1 MNGVIENYYIAVNGQ
16 QTGPYDV
23 NTVMEFIK
31 QGQLQRDTL
40 VWKAG
45 MSDWAQVSTLPEF
58 ASLYVSVPPPIPPIP
73 NQPTQG
79 VDSSFALPDSCPL
92 MKSVREAI
100 ENHLQLLY
108 DYAEN
113 SFFTSFVTKGHN
125 QEVGIIT
132 NDGSICFFLG
142 FDKPELIERLQQY
155 PDYGRMHVE
164 TGYNEDGDLVLFA
177 NINLGHDVENA
188 TLYIARFLRD
198 ILNQKENIPLDW
210 EVEDSESEAD
220 GEENG
225 SLSNLFGGAS
235 SLFDLFS

>member
-1 MNGVIENYYIAVNGQ
+1 MNGIKASFFIAVNGQ
-16 QTGPYDV
+16 QKGPYDA
-23 NTVMEFIK
+23 NAITEFIN
-31 QGQLQRDTL
+31 QGEIQRETL

-45 MSDWAQVSTLPEF
+45 MSNWAQVSTLPEF
-58 ASLYVSVPPPIPPIP
+58 AGLYASIPPPIPSTPI
-73 NQPTQG
+73 QPTEE
-79 VDSSFALPDSCPL
+79 VNLPDGCPL

-100 ENHLQLLY
+100 ENHMQLLY

-177 NINLGHDVENA
+177 NINLGLDVEHA
-188 TLYIARFLRD
+188 TKFIARFLRD
-198 ILNQKENIPLDW
+198 ILNQKENVSLDW
-210 EVEDSESEAD
+210 EAEDSEAD
-220 GEENG
+220 ADEEKDG
-225 SLSNLFGGAS
+225 SLSNIFGGAS